1 MTNNTPLN
9 AEDELREKI
18 DEYLSHFEVSVDG
31 MGDVGLF
38 DLVHP
43 RIKDKYGYGIEW
55 AIVIGNRIMEAV
67 LADRK
72 KHELQARLE
81 EYQQG
86 LLVGA
91 SPEFIGKPMAEE
103 RIAEL
108 KQELENL

>member
-1 MTNNTPLN
+1 MTDNTPLN
-9 AEDELREKI
+9 ADAELRRYIIQEIVHMVAIGIKTGGFN
-18 DEYLSHFEVSVDG
+18 DWSVG
-31 MGDVGLF
+31 NM
-38 DLVHP
+38 
-43 RIKDKYGYGIEW
+43 IADK
-55 AIVIGNRIMEAV
+55 V

-91 SPEFIGKPMAEE
+91 SPEFIGKPMTEE

>member
-9 AEDELREKI
+9 ADDELRERVQDI
-18 DEYLSHFEVSVDG
+18 CDRIRA
-31 MGDVGLF
+31 GL
-38 DLVHP
+38 LP
-43 RIKDKYGYGIEW
+43 PTGAG
-55 AIVIGNRIMEAV
+55 AIMQLI